1 MKERILN
8 YRSLQRAALVSILAG
23 SACSTYQTSP
33 GDWLNDH
40 TPLSVVTPNNYQ
52 HLAEPDI
59 VVHYRDDDLASVCG
73 SGYVDGCAIR
83 KDDVC
88 DVYVGSR
95 AGPWTI
101 EHEKRHCRG
110 WEHYE
115 PDWPAWSTMTPRQR
129 AAQMRYAQAWYPADG
144 GH

>member
-1 MKERILN
+1 MKERNLNERSGRRILF
-8 YRSLQRAALVSILAG
+8 LAVLTA
-23 SACSTYQTSP
+23 SACSTYQLSP

-40 TPLSVVTPNNYQ
+40 TPISVVTPNDYQ
-52 HLAEPDI
+52 HLAEPAI

-88 DVYVGSR
+88 DIYVGSR
-95 AGPWTI
+95 ASPWTVQ
-101 EHEKRHCRG
+101 HEKRHCRG

-115 PDWPAWSTMTPRQR
+115 PNWVAWPAMTPEQR
-129 AAQMRYAQAWYPADG
+129 AEELRYAQAWYPADDDR
-144 GH
+144 